1 MRSSP
6 LDAHNAA
13 FPSMCVCHG
22 ALCWPRASGSGRK
35 ACRPDFLNRGGEGGS
50 VDVAVDPEEL
60 ERLGA
65 AGREQLYNAAAG
77 VAGKEDYSDLVAT
90 NAAAKKRKLQEK
102 AAAQANKKAKDS
114 FKF

>member
-1 MRSSP
+1 MHMRGP
-6 LDAHNAA
+6 G
-13 FPSMCVCHG
+13 CRRR
-22 ALCWPRASGSGRK
+22 RANKEAQAGDTSAC
-35 ACRPDFLNRGGEGGS
+35 ACRPEFLRSGEGGS

-65 AGREQLYNAAAG
+65 KGREQLYNAAAG
-77 VAGKEDYSDLVAT
+77 VQGKEDYSDLVAA

-102 AAAQANKKAKDS
+102 AAAQANKKAKES